1 MDKSVYVCQL
11 ERKVQQ
17 SIESELRRVL
27 ISSNDIKDV
36 DITIHKLMN
45 SRIEEL
51 EKYINLEAF
60 IG

>member
-1 MDKSVYVCQL
+1 MDKSVFVCQL

-51 EKYINLEAF
+51 EKYINLEAL

>member
-27 ISSNDIKDV
+27 LNSNDIKDV

-51 EKYINLEAF
+51 EKYINLEAL